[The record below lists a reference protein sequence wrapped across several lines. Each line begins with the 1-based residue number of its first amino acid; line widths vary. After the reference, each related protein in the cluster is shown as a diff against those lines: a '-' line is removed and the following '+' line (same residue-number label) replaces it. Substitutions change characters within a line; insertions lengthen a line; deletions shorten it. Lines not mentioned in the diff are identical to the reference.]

1 MKLKEDS
8 VKAIRLSLN
17 LDQVSEDGYL
27 YDINTRAQSEQFVK
41 VAFRD
46 YYAFSLIADLKLVS
60 LLHKFLK
67 IDEIPISEVL
77 KFLRTND
84 TIELSRKLEKKSI
97 IKD

>member
-17 LDQVSEDGYL
+17 LDQVSEDRYL

-41 VAFRD
+41 VVFRD
-46 YYAFSLIADLKLVS
+46 YYAFSLIADSLKLVS

-67 IDEIPISEVL
+67 IEEIPISEVL

-84 TIELSRKLEKKSI
+84 TIEMS
-97 IKD
+97 